1 MKVSYNEAT
10 AMHCSTLAE
19 DLILCEEAGFD
30 YIEIRGDMLLDYL
43 CEHSVKELINFFK
56 NSRLRPHAMNALY
69 TYRDMFHPT
78 RADVERDR
86 RLMAYFLAC
95 CRVAEQIGDHY
106 FISLPEYIDDAN
118 DIFMPHDPLT
128 TPFPD
133 PPEKVMDDSV
143 RILRRL
149 SDIAGDFGINV
160 SWECVGGLGC
170 AVRSAAHAW
179 EIVQAVDR
187 DNVGITIDSFN
198 LFLNGQTNDYSDIEK
213 IPADKLYTV
222 HVNNCDIVDNG
233 AIDHS
238 NRKFVDGGAIDIKG
252 YLTAVK
258 KTGYDG
264 MVSIETFRDE
274 YWKMSP
280 RDVIFEAYR
289 TTKELVD
296 SISQ

>member
-1 MKVSYNEAT
+1 M
-10 AMHCSTLAE
+10 
-19 DLILCEEAGFD
+19 
-30 YIEIRGDMLLDYL
+30 
-43 CEHSVKELINFFK
+43 
-56 NSRLRPHAMNALY
+56 
-69 TYRDMFHPT
+69 
-78 RADVERDR
+78 
-86 RLMAYFLAC
+86 
-95 CRVAEQIGDHY
+95 
-106 FISLPEYIDDAN
+106 
-118 DIFMPHDPLT
+118 
-128 TPFPD
+128 
-133 PPEKVMDDSV
+133 
-143 RILRRL
+143 
-149 SDIAGDFGINV
+149 
-160 SWECVGGLGC
+160 GC

-238 NRKFVDGGAIDIKG
+238 NRKFVNGGAIDIKG

-296 SISQ
+296 GISQ